1 MKKLDS
7 FPAADGHIE
16 SILIGAWQMKISF
29 HTWNGRKLVI
39 IYNDVRSVISL
50 ESVYNDISEFCII
63 EIENKQFEYTFFNS
77 PDKNIVLQ
85 IKAGSM
91 EIYDTEEYASN
102 INSALFE
109 VGYNYIGDQIYNFQ

>member
-1 MKKLDS
+1 M
-7 FPAADGHIE
+7 
-16 SILIGAWQMKISF
+16 
-29 HTWNGRKLVI
+29 
-39 IYNDVRSVISL
+39 
-50 ESVYNDISEFCII
+50 
-63 EIENKQFEYTFFNS
+63 
-77 PDKNIVLQ
+77 Q

>member
-1 MKKLDS
+1 MKKIDS
-7 FPAADGHIE
+7 FSAADGHIE

-29 HTWNGRKLVI
+29 QTWDSRKLVL
-39 IYNDVRSVISL
+39 IYNDVKSVISS
-50 ESVYNDISEFCII
+50 ESVYYDIGKFCIVKI
-63 EIENKQFEYTFFNS
+63 EDKQFEYTFFNS
-77 PDKNIVLQ
+77 PNKNMVLQ

-109 VGYNYIGDQIYNFQ
+109 VGYNYVGNQIYNFQ